1 MRRASDP
8 PQESGSAPS
17 SAEYMP
23 NVEFSNAEID
33 AIKAVQWPS
42 LHYTIQDPPSSFTRF
57 IRYRINDRY
66 AR

>member
-1 MRRASDP
+1 
-8 PQESGSAPS
+8 
-17 SAEYMP
+17 MP
-23 NVEFSNAEID
+23 NVEFSDAEID

-42 LHYTIQDPPSSFTRF
+42 LRYNAPDPSTSLARY